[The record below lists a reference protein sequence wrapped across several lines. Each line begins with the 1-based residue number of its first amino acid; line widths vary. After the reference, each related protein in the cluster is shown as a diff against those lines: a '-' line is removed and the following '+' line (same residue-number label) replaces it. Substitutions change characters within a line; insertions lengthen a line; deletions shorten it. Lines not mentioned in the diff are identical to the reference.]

1 MGRQRFRKRTKYVAS
16 LLPNALQRTKCKQL
30 YYLFILLLFVSIS
43 PNFSLAEEKNSW
55 DERDKELFATFGTL
69 MAVDMLQ
76 TRYIYKNEDYRET
89 NPLIENYFRD
99 EKVYGYFALTTLGTY
114 LIANSLQP
122 EHRKSFLRYL
132 CMMQINVTNQ
142 NASIGIGFSF

>member
-1 MGRQRFRKRTKYVAS
+1 MMLIFPS
-16 LLPNALQRTKCKQL
+16 SCL
-30 YYLFILLLFVSIS
+30 S
-43 PNFSLAEEKNSW
+43 EEKSFW
-55 DERDKELFATFGTL
+55 DNEDKELFATFGTL
-69 MAVDMLQ
+69 MAVDMFQ
-76 TRYIYKNEDYRET
+76 TRYIFEHEEYREK

-122 EHRKSFLRYL
+122 DHRKSFLRYL
-132 CMMQINVTNQ
+132 CMMQINVTSK